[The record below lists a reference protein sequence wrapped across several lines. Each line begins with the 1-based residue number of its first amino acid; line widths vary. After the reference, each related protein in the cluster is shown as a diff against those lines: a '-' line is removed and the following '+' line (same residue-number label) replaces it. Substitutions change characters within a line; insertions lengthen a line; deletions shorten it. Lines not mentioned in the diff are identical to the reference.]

1 MANILIVDDVPVIR
15 KNIIRTLEKYNH
27 SIMEASNG
35 IEALKLLHEKNF
47 DLIILDIMMPNKGG
61 IETLLDIKNIKSL
74 KKIIITGVIQTD
86 SEAFHNLINQ
96 FGVKKILFKPFTKK
110 QLVDAIDE
118 VLKIENQ

>member
-15 KNIIRTLEKYNH
+15 KNITRTLEKYQH

-35 IEALKLLHEKNF
+35 VKALKLLHEKKF

-61 IETLLDIKNIKSL
+61 IETLLDIKNIQSL

-118 VLKIENQ
+118 VLKS